1 MNWWL
6 FFIFDPYPIFSMS
19 SFRSGFSVL
28 PPVVKNLLIIN
39 GLCFLAN
46 IVFEMRF
53 NISLNQTLGLYY
65 PESTYFKPYQL
76 LTHVFMHGSFMHL
89 FFNMFSLWMFGNV
102 LENYWGPKR
111 FFIYYFVTAF
121 GAAALHLGLNG
132 YEIYTIKSAIASYAS
147 DPTIDG
153 FIRLLDKDATLA
165 HNPAV
170 LDFINQWQVDPTNTQ
185 YIQGS
190 MEITDALVQRK
201 LNVPTVGAS
210 GAVFGLLLAFGM
222 LFPNTELMMLFIP
235 FPIKAKYFV
244 IFYGAIELYQG
255 FANNPT
261 DNVAHFAH
269 LGGMLFGFILIKFW
283 NKTNR
288 NSFY

>member
-1 MNWWL
+1 
-6 FFIFDPYPIFSMS
+6 MS

-39 GLCFLAN
+39 GLCFLAGL
-46 IVFEMRF
+46 VLEMRF
-53 NISLNQTLGLYY
+53 DFNLNQAAGLYY
-65 PESTYFKPYQL
+65 PESSLFKPYQL
-76 LTHVFMHGSFMHL
+76 ITHVFMHGNFAHL

-111 FFIYYFVTAF
+111 FFIYYFVTAL
-121 GAAALHLGLNG
+121 GAAALHLGVNAI
-132 YEIYTIKSAIASYAS
+132 EIASVKNAIATYTAQPSIEAFSQLIQTDRGLVSNNYVHQFMAE
-147 DPTIDG
+147 
-153 FIRLLDKDATLA
+153 
-165 HNPAV
+165 
-170 LDFINQWQVDPTNTQ
+170 WQAQPNNNQ

-190 MEITDALVQRK
+190 FEIADALLQRK

-222 LFPNTELMMLFIP
+222 LFPNTELLLLFLPI
-235 FPIKAKYFV
+235 PIKAKYFV
-244 IFYGAIELYQG
+244 IGYGALELYQG

-269 LGGMLFGFILIKFW
+269 LGGMLFGFLLIKYW
-283 NKTNR
+283 NKNNR